1 VTIVELLLA
10 SAITVT
16 LMATVLGV
24 MGPLQRLFDTQP
36 EYVDVHQRMR
46 ASVDAITK
54 DLLAAGPPIM
64 PYRAGVRRH
73 DPAVGVF
80 YRSDT
85 ITLVSAPW
93 DDQDGRSHTY
103 YLKNDAATGTAQLMR
118 YDGHESD
125 LPLADRV
132 VGLEFDYF
140 GADGTQLVPETFQD
154 GPWFPDDEDR
164 DRFDTDLLEIRRV
177 RVTLRVQ
184 PAPVALRRLLADRE
198 IRFDVAP
205 RNLNRE

>member
-1 VTIVELLLA
+1 MTIGELLIA
-10 SAITVT
+10 SAITLT
-16 LMATVLGV
+16 LMATVLE
-24 MGPLQRLFDTQP
+24 MTRPLQRLFDTQP
-36 EYVDVHQRMR
+36 EYADVHQRMR
-46 ASVDAITK
+46 AAVGALTK
-54 DLLAAGPPIM
+54 DLLAAAQPVM

-85 ITLVSAPW
+85 ITLVPVPG
-93 DDQDGRSHTY
+93 DDPDGRPHTY
-103 YLKNDAATGTAQLMR
+103 YLKNDAATGIAQLMR

-125 LPLADRV
+125 LPLADHV
-132 VGLEFDYF
+132 VGLGFDYF
-140 GADGTQLVPETFQD
+140 GADGAQLAAAAFQD

-164 DRFDTDLLEIRRV
+164 NRFDMDLLKIRRV

-184 PAPVALRRLLADRE
+184 PASAALRRLLPDRE

>member
-1 VTIVELLLA
+1 MTIGELLIA

-16 LMATVLGV
+16 LMGTILGV
-24 MGPLQRLFDTQP
+24 VGPLQRLFDTQP
-36 EYVDVHQRMR
+36 EYADVHQRMR
-46 ASVDAITK
+46 ASVDALTK
-54 DLLAAGPPIM
+54 DLLAAGPPVM

-80 YRSDT
+80 YRADT
-85 ITLVSAPW
+85 ITLVPVPW
-93 DDQDGRSHTY
+93 DELDGRPHTY
-103 YLKNDAATGTAQLMR
+103 YLKNDATSGTAQLMR

-125 LPLADRV
+125 VPLADHV

-140 GADGTQLVPETFQD
+140 GADGNLLAAAVFQD

-164 DRFDTDLLEIRRV
+164 NRFDMDLLKIRRV
-177 RVTLRVQ
+177 RVTLRVR
-184 PAPVALRRLLADRE
+184 PAPVALRRLMAERE

>member
-1 VTIVELLLA
+1 VTIGELLIA

-16 LMATVLGV
+16 LMGTVLGV

-36 EYVDVHQRMR
+36 EYADVHQRMR
-46 ASVDAITK
+46 ASVDALTK
-54 DLLAAGPPIM
+54 DLLAAGSPVM

-73 DPAVGVF
+73 DPAGGVF

-85 ITLVSAPW
+85 ITLVPVPGH
-93 DDQDGRSHTY
+93 DPDGRPHTY
-103 YLKNDAATGTAQLMR
+103 YLKNDAAAGSAQLMR

-125 LPLADRV
+125 LPLADHV
-132 VGLEFDYF
+132 AGLEFDYF
-140 GADGTQLVPETFQD
+140 GADGTQLAAAAFQD

-164 DRFDTDLLEIRRV
+164 NRFDLDLLKIRRV
-177 RVTLRVQ
+177 RVTLRMQ
-184 PAPVALRRLLADRE
+184 PASAALRRLLPDRE

>member
-1 VTIVELLLA
+1 VTIGEVLIA

-16 LMATVLGV
+16 LMGTVLGV
-24 MGPLQRLFDTQP
+24 IGPLQRLFDTQP
-36 EYVDVHQRMR
+36 EYADVHQRIR
-46 ASVDAITK
+46 ASVGALTK
-54 DLLAAGPPIM
+54 DLLAAGPPVM

-80 YRSDT
+80 YRADT
-85 ITLVSAPW
+85 ITLVPAPR
-93 DDQDGRSHTY
+93 DDPNERSHTY
-103 YLKNDAATGTAQLMR
+103 YLKNDATTGIAQLMR

-125 LPLADRV
+125 LPLADHV

-140 GADGTQLVPETFQD
+140 GADGAELAVAAFQD

-164 DRFDTDLLEIRRV
+164 DRFDTDLLKIRRI
-177 RVTLRVQ
+177 RVTIRVQ
-184 PAPVALRRLLADRE
+184 PAPAALRRLLPERE